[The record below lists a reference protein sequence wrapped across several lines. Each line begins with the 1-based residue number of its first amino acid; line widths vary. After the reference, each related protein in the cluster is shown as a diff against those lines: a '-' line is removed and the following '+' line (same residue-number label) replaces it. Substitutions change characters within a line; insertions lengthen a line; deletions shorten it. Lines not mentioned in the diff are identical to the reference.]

1 MKKKRDKKEMKVWQM
16 LVGAVIGVIVFCL
29 PLLLPRSVPNGGKI
43 ALFLVGLGILAVVL
57 LTLPASVE
65 VCVARTA
72 EHGGAAVTVVWELPN
87 IPVREFSVVPA
98 AAP

>member
-1 MKKKRDKKEMKVWQM
+1 MKVWQM

-57 LTLPASVE
+57 LTFASQRGGVR
-65 VCVARTA
+65 CPNA

>member
-43 ALFLVGLGILAVVL
+43 ALFLVGLGIL
-57 LTLPASVE
+57 
-65 VCVARTA
+65 
-72 EHGGAAVTVVWELPN
+72 VWCC
-87 IPVREFSVVPA
+87 
-98 AAP
+98 